1 MIKFEQVE
9 QWPTLP
15 FKFFQH
21 HPGTPITVAP
31 HWHPEVE
38 LNFLVAGGP
47 LRFVAGNRATT
58 YRPGDCWAVD
68 RRVSHE
74 ADGDN
79 TLVWDEFGFI
89 IDERFLQGKL
99 PQSADW
105 QLHLNGQASAEA
117 APAAYQ
123 ALFAEAQAMRQLITT
138 ALDADDR
145 LLVLSHFYRLL
156 VLLDRHF
163 TTKTKAAA
171 VAPNPNLVDTV
182 LDRIHR
188 GYAGDLSVAAL
199 AAGAHVSQ
207 TTLNQQFQDAMGMP
221 VHDYLTQ
228 VRVIA
233 AKRLLVES
241 TAGIDYIAS
250 VCGFGSVKTFQ
261 RNFRRLVHRTPSAF
275 RLAPFENDDADCRE

>member
-1 MIKFEQVE
+1 MIRFEQVE

-21 HPGTPITVAP
+21 KAGTPITVAP

-47 LRFVAGNRATT
+47 LRFVAGETVTT
-58 YRPGDCWAVD
+58 YRPGDYWAVD

-79 TLVWDEFGFI
+79 TLEWDEFGFI
-89 IDERFLQGKL
+89 ISEAFLQGKL

-105 QLHLNGQASAEA
+105 QLTLSGRASEA
-117 APAAYQ
+117 VAPAAYR
-123 ALFAEAQAMRQLITT
+123 ALFAEAQAMRSLIRPT
-138 ALDADDR
+138 LDADDR

-163 TTKTKAAA
+163 AAHQRSA
-171 VAPNPNLVDTV
+171 VALNPGLVDAV
-182 LDRIHR
+182 IDRIHR
-188 GYAGDLSVAAL
+188 GYAGDLTVAAL

-207 TTLNQQFQDAMGMP
+207 TTLNQQFQDAMGMT

-261 RNFRRLVHRTPSAF
+261 RNFRHLVHRTPSAF
-275 RLAPFENDDADCRE
+275 RAAPFAADDADCLE

>member
-79 TLVWDEFGFI
+79 TLTWDEFGFI

-105 QLHLNGQASAEA
+105 QLHLNGQASATA
-117 APAAYQ
+117 APAARSCPNSGPEGCSTTRR
-123 ALFAEAQAMRQLITT
+123 FASATT
-138 ALDADDR
+138 AD
-145 LLVLSHFYRLL
+145 S
-156 VLLDRHF
+156 
-163 TTKTKAAA
+163 
-171 VAPNPNLVDTV
+171 AP
-182 LDRIHR
+182 
-188 GYAGDLSVAAL
+188 
-199 AAGAHVSQ
+199 VSSCC
-207 TTLNQQFQDAMGMP
+207 P
-221 VHDYLTQ
+221 
-228 VRVIA
+228 
-233 AKRLLVES
+233 
-241 TAGIDYIAS
+241 AS
-250 VCGFGSVKTFQ
+250 
-261 RNFRRLVHRTPSAF
+261 PSATTS
-275 RLAPFENDDADCRE
+275 